1 MIELLEQ
8 TNYHAHLTFTEAINQ
23 PDKEQY
29 IEAIVSEFSAYIKL
43 NEKFRIVDRKS
54 VPDDEHTYN
63 TIWAIKIKQDGR
75 YKARLNCR
83 GDQGPPAE
91 DTYSPVLP
99 REATHTRSTFG

>member
-8 TNYHAHLTFTEAINQ
+8 TNYYAHLTFTEAINQ

-29 IEAIVSEFSAYIKL
+29 IEAIVREFSAYIKL

-63 TIWAIKIKQDGR
+63 TIWAIKIKQGGR
-75 YKARLNCR
+75 YKARLNC
-83 GDQGPPAE
+83 
-91 DTYSPVLP
+91 
-99 REATHTRSTFG
+99 